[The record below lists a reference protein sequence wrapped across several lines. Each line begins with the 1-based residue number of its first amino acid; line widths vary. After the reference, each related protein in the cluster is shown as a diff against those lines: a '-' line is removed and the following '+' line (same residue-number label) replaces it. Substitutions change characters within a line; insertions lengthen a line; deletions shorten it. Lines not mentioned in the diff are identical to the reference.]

1 MDPAVLQWFQSVD
14 ADKSGRISMT
24 ELQQALTNANWTHFN
39 PETCRLL
46 IGLFDRDQSGQIDVN
61 EFGALW
67 QYITQWRGIFEQF
80 DKDRSGFIDANELNT
95 ALTQMGFRVSPK
107 FAQLVIYRYDPLARQ
122 RLTLDNFIQA
132 CVLVRTVTDTFRVKD
147 TQMKGT
153 IEISYEEL
161 LTMVLLNKAA

>member
-1 MDPAVLQWFQSVD
+1 
-14 ADKSGRISMT
+14 
-24 ELQQALTNANWTHFN
+24 
-39 PETCRLL
+39 
-46 IGLFDRDQSGQIDVN
+46 
-61 EFGALW
+61 
-67 QYITQWRGIFEQF
+67 
-80 DKDRSGFIDANELNT
+80 
-95 ALTQMGFRVSPK
+95 MGFRVSPK